1 MTKEEVITK
10 LKSTLSFQDKVDIFN
25 WYIQNEAGER
35 YATFEQLPGKEFK
48 LSEQTITGVKGQQGL
63 AMLDYSMAHIKR
75 ILNEVQK

>member
-1 MTKEEVITK
+1 MTKDEVITK

-35 YATFEQLPGKEFK
+35 YATFEGIPREFK
-48 LSEQTITGVKGQQGL
+48 LSEQTITGVKGPQGL
-63 AMLDYSMAHIKR
+63 AMLDYSMTHIKR